1 MYGTASVAAAGV
13 PTLAAT
19 GLNWGWQAL
28 LALTLIVIGGAVLR
42 LVPRETA

>member
-19 GLNWGWQAL
+19 GLNWGWRGL
-28 LALTLIVIGGAVLR
+28 LALTLIVVGGTVLR
-42 LVPRETA
+42 LVPKETA